1 MSRRSP
7 ALPRNPEVGAGCL
20 RRRCWRSAGMG
31 LPPPGGGGRPP
42 KGAAAVSDK
51 SRLAPAP
58 ETLGT
63 GRFFH
68 TGERN
73 AGG

>member
-63 GRFFH
+63 GRSFH